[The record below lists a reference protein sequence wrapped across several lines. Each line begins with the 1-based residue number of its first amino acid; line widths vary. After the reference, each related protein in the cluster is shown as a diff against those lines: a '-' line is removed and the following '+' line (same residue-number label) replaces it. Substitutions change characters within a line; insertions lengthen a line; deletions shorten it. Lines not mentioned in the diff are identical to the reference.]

1 MDTTVVGPTD
11 PLVGRLLDARYR
23 LDDVI
28 ARGGMATVYRATDT
42 RLDRTVAVKVMH
54 RALAD
59 DPDFVARFTREARA
73 AARLSTPE
81 VVAVHDQGTDPETGL
96 AYLVMEHVRGTTLRH
111 LLEQRGALSPARA
124 VSLLEPVLVALA
136 AAHTAGLVHRDVKPE
151 NVLLGDDG
159 RVKVADFGL
168 ARAVETSTLTA
179 TTGLLIGTVAY
190 LAPEQVESGRADA
203 RSDVYAAGILLF
215 ELLTGDPPYV
225 GQTPL
230 SVAVQHLNSDV
241 PAPSSLVE
249 GVPAALDA
257 LVVRATRRDP
267 ARRPADAG
275 AFLDELRAVKHDLP
289 VEPALRRSTPRPT
302 EVVALPVAQAPRPRR
317 RHRRGLLALLVL
329 VLLAGAALGGGYY
342 LGTGR
347 YTHAPSVLELTR
359 PQAQARLTA
368 AGLTV
373 RVGASR
379 HDERIATGLVL
390 SQQPA
395 PNARLRKDAAVT
407 VVLSSGPDR
416 RVVPTVTG
424 TALSVATSAL
434 RQADLVLGQVSRA
447 YSSSVPTGDV
457 LSSDP
462 VAGARLKPG
471 TAVALV
477 VSRGVQ
483 QVSVPDVRSRS
494 RGDAVALVQ
503 RTGLRASTLDV
514 FSDTVPAGTVVDQAP
529 SGGLAPLGSTVAL
542 QVSKGPDVVE
552 VPDVRGD
559 RPGTAE
565 RKLREAGLVGVRVDG
580 PFSTGSVVYNTD
592 PGPGSRVRRGSR
604 VRFFVV

>member
-1 MDTTVVGPTD
+1 V
-11 PLVGRLLDARYR
+11 
-23 LDDVI
+23 
-28 ARGGMATVYRATDT
+28 
-42 RLDRTVAVKVMH
+42 
-54 RALAD
+54 
-59 DPDFVARFTREARA
+59 
-73 AARLSTPE
+73 
-81 VVAVHDQGTDPETGL
+81 
-96 AYLVMEHVRGTTLRH
+96 
-111 LLEQRGALSPARA
+111 
-124 VSLLEPVLVALA
+124 
-136 AAHTAGLVHRDVKPE
+136 
-151 NVLLGDDG
+151 
-159 RVKVADFGL
+159 
-168 ARAVETSTLTA
+168 
-179 TTGLLIGTVAY
+179 
-190 LAPEQVESGRADA
+190 
-203 RSDVYAAGILLF
+203 
-215 ELLTGDPPYV
+215 
-225 GQTPL
+225 
-230 SVAVQHLNSDV
+230 
-241 PAPSSLVE
+241 
-249 GVPAALDA
+249 
-257 LVVRATRRDP
+257 

-275 AFLDELRAVKHDLP
+275 AFLEELRAVQHDLP
-289 VEPALRRSTPRPT
+289 VAPALRRSTPRPT
-302 EVVALPVAQAPRPRR
+302 EVVAWPVAEAPRPRR

-416 RVVPTVTG
+416 RVVPAVVA

-434 RQADLVLGQVSRA
+434 RQADLVLGQVSPA
-447 YSSSVPTGDV
+447 YSSSVPAGDV

-483 QVSVPDVRSRS
+483 QVSVPDVRGRS

-503 RTGLRASTLDV
+503 GTGLRASTLDV

-529 SGGLAPLGSTVAL
+529 LGGLAPLGSTVAL
-542 QVSKGPDVVE
+542 QLSKGPDVVE

-592 PGPGSRVRRGSR
+592 PGPGSRVRRGGQ